1 MICFARFLKPLFI
14 VEHSPRFKVVVRSV
28 DINSIN
34 SNCIVALHRL
44 QPLDGIL
51 KLYIYSF
58 LTTKYVIAN
67 ERVSENEVCFYFH
80 EEKQRYHKKLKAS
93 PMTLGSC

>member
-1 MICFARFLKPLFI
+1 MICFTRFLKPLFI

-28 DINSIN
+28 GINSKN
-34 SNCIVALHRL
+34 SNCIIALHRL
-44 QPLDGIL
+44 QPLDRIL
-51 KLYIYSF
+51 KLYVHSF
-58 LTTKYVIAN
+58 LTTKCVIAN
-67 ERVSENEVCFYFH
+67 ERVSEKEACFYFH